1 MPSDQLDPDA
11 SSRFA
16 RVREL
21 MRLFFRLGV
30 TAFGGPAVHIAL
42 MEDALV
48 ERRRWLTRERFL
60 TLLGITNLLPGPNST
75 EMAMHIGHLR
85 AGGIGLVAAGV
96 AFITPAAIM
105 SAALAWLYL
114 RYDVSP
120 PVIGV
125 LYGLKPVVVAV
136 VLQAL
141 WRLGRS
147 ALRTPALIAVAIVAI
162 TVTVS
167 GAHEL
172 VVLLTGGLAHLVFI
186 ALSRG
191 RADRPTASPPSGATS
206 GSGVGGGAGIASVA
220 LLADAA
226 SSAAG
231 ARGFDTPG
239 SVQAASVTGATAAAT
254 AAATT
259 TAVVTAAPSLV
270 QIFLVFL
277 KIGSVLFG
285 SGYVLLFLRADVVQR
300 YGWITETQL
309 VDAIAIGQIVPGPVT
324 TTATFIGYLIGGMPG
339 AIVATVGIFLPAFC
353 FVAISGRFVA
363 IVERSSLLQAFVDG
377 VVAASLALVAIVTY
391 DLGRAALI
399 DLPTIG
405 IAVASAVALMLYR
418 VNPVWPVLVAACIGF
433 AVTVFAR

>member
-1 MPSDQLDPDA
+1 MPSNQPDRDA
-11 SSRFA
+11 SSRLA

-21 MRLFFRLGV
+21 VRLFARLGV

-85 AGGIGLVAAGV
+85 AGGIGLIAAGA
-96 AFITPAAIM
+96 AFILPAAVM

-120 PVIGV
+120 PVVGV

-136 VLQAL
+136 VFQAL

-147 ALRTPALIAVAIVAI
+147 ALRTPALIAVAIIALA
-162 TVTVS
+162 VTVS

-172 VVLLTGGLAHLVFI
+172 IVLLAGGAVHLTIV
-186 ALSRG
+186 ALSRP
-191 RADRPTASPPSGATS
+191 RTQLPPA
-206 GSGVGGGAGIASVA
+206 
-220 LLADAA
+220 
-226 SSAAG
+226 SAA
-231 ARGFDTPG
+231 FVP
-239 SVQAASVTGATAAAT
+239 ASATTAVAAAT
-254 AAATT
+254 ATATA
-259 TAVVTAAPSLV
+259 TASPGLV

-285 SGYVLLFLRADVVQR
+285 SGYVLLLFLRADVVQR
-300 YGWITETQL
+300 YHWITDTQL

-324 TTATFIGYLIGGMPG
+324 TTATFIGYLIAGVPG

-363 IVERSSLLQAFVDG
+363 VVERSPLLQAFVDG

-391 DLGRAALI
+391 DLGRAALLDI
-399 DLPTIG
+399 PTLV
-405 IAVASAVALMLYR
+405 IAAASTIALMRYR
-418 VNPVWPVLVAACIGF
+418 VNPVWPVLIAACIGF
-433 AVTVFAR
+433 AVTAMRGAGIAP